1 LPFDS
6 WVFAYAVMIWPFLT
20 TASSM
25 LGGGRP
31 TTNAASEPLS
41 VSNAHPVSPNTVEIL
56 SSTLSS
62 TMTACPL
69 AADRPIDDREE
80 PLTAAVLTASPP
92 AETVVALA
100 VISTSEPPS
109 VSPSATGCEAKQAGF
124 PRFPGGALCCS
135 QVSTSTAQRA
145 MTTMTARAD
154 VVRHKPT
161 PPLDDQT
168 METDPAP
175 SAQQEP
181 DATGVLVPSIV
192 GTLDVVRPARDF
204 VSAVANGAAET
215 VSVYA
220 ALVTVDNAQALLR
233 ALSAATAFTYEVVIE
248 PLLLRA
254 LERARDMRRR
264 TERVWQRVDD
274 ELWLAQRGVDTLG
287 RKLHSL
293 FLPNPVKQ
301 APTVRKSANGPPS
314 AARHK
319 PMASTLLHES
329 REAVHVALSELR
341 RSGSVVGRHVVEG
354 GRVKGAGTLRDARR
368 GLERLVAKS
377 GELQREMLAKAEAWK
392 TQTTAAA
399 EAAAKE
405 AEKYCCEHNS
415 GRSE

>member
-1 LPFDS
+1 M
-6 WVFAYAVMIWPFLT
+6 FAYAVMIWPFLT

-31 TTNAASEPLS
+31 TTKAASEPLS
-41 VSNAHPVSPNTVEIL
+41 VSNAHPVSPITVEIL
-56 SSTLSS
+56 SST
-62 TMTACPL
+62 MTAGPL
-69 AADRPIDDREE
+69 AAVRPIDDREE
-80 PLTAAVLTASPP
+80 PLTAAVLTACPP

-100 VISTSEPPS
+100 VISTIEPPS
-109 VSPSATGCEAKQAGF
+109 VSPSATGCEAKQVGF
-124 PRFPGGALCCS
+124 PRFPGGARCCS

-145 MTTMTARAD
+145 TTTTTARAD

-181 DATGVLVPSIV
+181 DATGVVVPFV

-215 VSVYA
+215 VSAYA
-220 ALVTVDNAQALLR
+220 ALVTVDNVQALLR

-415 GRSE
+415 GWSE